1 MLGPVIVEIW
11 SDVVCPWCYLGKRRF
26 ERALAS
32 FDAAAQ
38 VEVVFR
44 AFELD
49 PTAPADRSEVLTE
62 HLAQK
67 YGVPLA
73 QAQAMQDRVSGL
85 AAQEGLA
92 YRFDLARTART
103 FDAHRLIALGH
114 AQQRQAAVVERL
126 MAGYFSEGARIN
138 ETAELARLGVEAGLD
153 AASVQRVLAG
163 AEYAEQVREDERMAA
178 SLGITGVP
186 FFVVDRQLGV
196 SGAQPVEVLGQM
208 LQQGW
213 DARAA

>member
-1 MLGPVIVEIW
+1 VLVEIW

-49 PTAPADRSEVLTE
+49 PAAPAERSEVLTE
-62 HLAQK
+62 HLSQK
-67 YGVPLA
+67 YGVPLG
-73 QAQAMQDRVSGL
+73 QAQAMQDRVTAL
-85 AAQEGLA
+85 AAEEGLH

-103 FDAHRLIALGH
+103 FDAHRLIALGR
-114 AQQRQAAVVERL
+114 AQQRQHAVVERL
-126 MAGYFSEGARIN
+126 MAAYFTEGARIN
-138 ETAELARLGVEAGLD
+138 ESAELARLAVDAGLD
-153 AASVQRVLAG
+153 VTCVQRVLAG
-163 AEYAEQVREDERMAA
+163 AEHAEEVREDERLAA

-196 SGAQPVEVLGQM
+196 SGAQPVEVLAQM
-208 LQQGW
+208 LQQGF
-213 DARAA
+213 DAREA